1 MQRCGAIR
9 TRTDPYG
16 SIVASFGYD
25 AANRPASAVSPGAET
40 TNLTRDAAGFT
51 QQVNNVNAGITT
63 TIASNILYNGSGQ
76 VTSDVIGNGVSLA
89 MSYSLSGQGTAEPA
103 SPVPVVDNSDND
115 VPTLPEWGE
124 IFLGSTLLLLTMR
137 AQSRSGRRR
146 RGQP

>member
-1 MQRCGAIR
+1 MVAKVWRN
-9 TRTDPYG
+9 TNRTDPYG

-89 MSYSLSGQGTAEPA
+89 MSYSLSGQAQLNRV
-103 SPVPVVDNSDND
+103 PVPVV
-115 VPTLPEWGE
+115 TTR
-124 IFLGSTLLLLTMR
+124 ITMC
-137 AQSRSGRRR
+137 
-146 RGQP
+146 QPCRNG